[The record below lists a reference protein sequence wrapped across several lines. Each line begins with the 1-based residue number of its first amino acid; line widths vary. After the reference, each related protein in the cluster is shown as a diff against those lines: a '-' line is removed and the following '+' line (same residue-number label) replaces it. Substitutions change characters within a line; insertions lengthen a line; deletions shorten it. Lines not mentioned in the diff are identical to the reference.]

1 MASVATQRPPLSRL
15 YQTPASAWI
24 SPPTR
29 YWQRAAAYLLLALPL
44 IGLALWSYY
53 RGYTFPELSLLEH
66 RAAEI
71 KAGGANLAGLRYGY
85 PPLPILLL
93 LALPANPLAP
103 SIVTCLSSA
112 VLLGY
117 VITRLL
123 RRTSVLTVIV
133 LVLPIVA
140 VPVMWFATTE
150 YFAPVGALAFLA
162 VALDGFIRFAAHGET
177 DGGFV
182 AGIALALSLCC
193 DPGALMYGL
202 VMCAFAPLI
211 SHSRYQG
218 ARSIGAI
225 AAVLFFPIVIGGL
238 GWLFVVWK
246 FSGTFPG
253 SLNYEAGAHLLSFPS
268 GVAAALWTSFKSVV
282 TDLLHVPLYLAAV
295 VLLCYRRRGAVPGL
309 VLPLVALVA
318 ALWLGFVYSS
328 VDAYLLLTVLAL
340 VTISDITS
348 RRFEPA
354 LAAVALAQ
362 LALAFAWPLSSVN
375 YSQWVH
381 MVL

>member
-1 MASVATQRPPLSRL
+1 
-15 YQTPASAWI
+15 
-24 SPPTR
+24 
-29 YWQRAAAYLLLALPL
+29 
-44 IGLALWSYY
+44 
-53 RGYTFPELSLLEH
+53 
-66 RAAEI
+66 
-71 KAGGANLAGLRYGY
+71 
-85 PPLPILLL
+85 
-93 LALPANPLAP
+93 
-103 SIVTCLSSA
+103 
-112 VLLGY
+112 
-117 VITRLL
+117 VIT
-123 RRTSVLTVIV
+123 TVV

-211 SHSRYQG
+211 SHARYRG

-253 SLNYEAGAHLLSFPS
+253 SLNYEVGAHLLTFPS
-268 GVAAALWTSFKSVV
+268 GVAGALWASSRSVV

-295 VLLCYRRRGAVPGL
+295 ALLCYRRPPAVLGL
-309 VLPLVALVA
+309 ALPIAALLG
-318 ALWLGFVYSS
+318 ALWLGFVYSP

-354 LAAVALAQ
+354 LALVALAQ
-362 LALAFAWPLSSVN
+362 LALVFAWPLSSVN
-375 YSQWVH
+375 YSQWFH
-381 MVL
+381 LVL

>member
-1 MASVATQRPPLSRL
+1 MASVATQRRPLSRL
-15 YQTPASAWI
+15 SQTPASAWI
-24 SPPTR
+24 SAPAR
-29 YWQRAAAYLLLALPL
+29 HWQRALGYLLLALPL

-53 RGYTFPELSLLEH
+53 QGYTFPELALLEH
-66 RAAEI
+66 RADLI
-71 KAGGANLAGLRYGY
+71 RAGGANLAGLRYGY
-85 PPLPILLL
+85 PPLPTLLL
-93 LALPANPLAP
+93 LALPASPLAP
-103 SIVTCLSSA
+103 SIVTCLASA

-123 RRTSVLTVIV
+123 RRTSVITIIA
-133 LVLPIVA
+133 LVSPIVA

-162 VALDGFIRFAAHGET
+162 IAIDGFIRFTAHGET

-211 SHSRYQG
+211 SHSRYRG

-225 AAVLFFPIVIGGL
+225 AAVLLFPIVIGSL

-246 FSGTFPG
+246 FSGSFPG
-253 SLNYEAGAHLLSFPS
+253 SLNYEVGAHLLSFPA
-268 GVAAALWTSFKSVV
+268 GAASALWTSFKSVV
-282 TDLLHVPLYLAAV
+282 TDLLHVPLYLAAAA
-295 VLLCYRRRGAVPGL
+295 LLGYRRRGAVLGL

-354 LAAVALAQ
+354 LAAVALVQ

-375 YSQWVH
+375 YSQWSH
-381 MVL
+381 LVL